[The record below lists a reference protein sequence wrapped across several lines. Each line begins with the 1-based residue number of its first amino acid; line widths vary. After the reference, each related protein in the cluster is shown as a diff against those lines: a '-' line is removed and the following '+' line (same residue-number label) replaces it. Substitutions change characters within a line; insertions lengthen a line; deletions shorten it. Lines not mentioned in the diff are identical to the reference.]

1 MRSDSHTPGSLPYE
15 GGLTDIDGI
24 RVGHAVDPRRPTGVT
39 VVLPDREVMAGVDI
53 RGSAPGTRE
62 TALLDPVRSVK
73 RIHALVLSGGSAFG
87 LDAAS
92 GVVRY
97 LEKRGVGYETPVARV
112 PIVPS
117 AILFDLALGD
127 ASVRPGPELGR
138 QACRNAA
145 AGPVPEGNAGVGAG
159 ATVGK
164 ILGHGRAM
172 KGGLGS
178 AAVRVGPLA
187 VAAVVAVNAVGDVID
202 PDTGRILAG
211 ARGAGG
217 RGFADTMA
225 VLKERG
231 RPKRR
236 SAEGENTTLG
246 VVATNAEFDK
256 ASLTKIAQMAHD
268 GLARTIRPVHMPS
281 DGDTVFAL
289 STESV
294 QGPELGLVGAL
305 AAQVTARAVV
315 RAVLQAEPL
324 PGYPCASDFL

>member
-1 MRSDSHTPGSLPYE
+1 MNSETHPSGSIPYE
-15 GGLTDIDGI
+15 GGLTDLVGI

-39 VVLPDREVMAGVDI
+39 VVLPEREVLTGVDI

-97 LEKRGVGYETPVARV
+97 LEERGVGYQTPVARV

-127 ASVRPGPELGR
+127 ASIRPGPELGR
-138 QACRNAA
+138 GACRNAGT
-145 AGPVPEGNAGVGAG
+145 GPVAEGNAGVGAG

-164 ILGHGRAM
+164 ILGHERAM

-178 AAVRVGPLA
+178 AAVRFGPLV
-187 VAAVVAVNAVGDVID
+187 VAALVAVNAVGDVID
-202 PDTGRILAG
+202 PATGRILAG
-211 ARGAGG
+211 VRGADG
-217 RGFADTMA
+217 RGFADTMKI
-225 VLKERG
+225 LRERG
-231 RPKRR
+231 MPPRR
-236 SAEGENTTLG
+236 SGEGENTTLG
-246 VVATNAEFDK
+246 VIATNAAFDK
-256 ASLTKIAQMAHD
+256 AALTKIAQMSHD
-268 GLARTIRPVHMPS
+268 GLARAIRPVHMPA
-281 DGDTVFAL
+281 DGDTLFAL

-294 QGPELGLVGAL
+294 PGQDLGLVGAL

-315 RAVLQAEPL
+315 RAVLKAQPL

>member
-1 MRSDSHTPGSLPYE
+1 MCSDTHPSGSAAYE
-15 GGLTDIDGI
+15 GGLTDIEGI

-39 VVLPDREVMAGVDI
+39 VVLPEREVMAGVDI

-92 GVVRY
+92 GVVRF
-97 LEKRGVGYETPVARV
+97 LEERGVGYETPVARV

-127 ASVRPGPELGR
+127 ASIRPGPELGR
-138 QACRNAA
+138 QACRNAGT
-145 AGPVPEGNAGVGAG
+145 GPVPEGNAGAGAG

-164 ILGHGRAM
+164 ILGHEHAM

-178 AAVRVGPLA
+178 AAVRTGPLV
-187 VAAVVAVNAVGDVID
+187 VAALVAVNAVGDVLD
-202 PDTGRILAG
+202 PESGTVLAG
-211 ARGAGG
+211 ARGVGG
-217 RGFADTMA
+217 KGFADTMT

-231 RPKRR
+231 LPEWR
-236 SAEGENTTLG
+236 SREGENTTLG

-268 GLARTIRPVHMPS
+268 GLARAIRPVHMPS
-281 DGDTVFAL
+281 DGDTLFAL
-289 STESV
+289 STESITG
-294 QGPELGLVGAL
+294 QELGLVGAM

-315 RAVLQAEPL
+315 RAVLQAEAL

>member
-1 MRSDSHTPGSLPYE
+1 MNNETYPSGSLGYE
-15 GGLTDIDGI
+15 GGLTDVEGI

-39 VVLPDREVMAGVDI
+39 VVLPEREAMAGVDI

-97 LEKRGVGYETPVARV
+97 LEERGVGYETPVARV

-138 QACRNAA
+138 RACRNAA
-145 AGPVPEGNAGVGAG
+145 AGPVSEGNAGVGAG

-164 ILGHGRAM
+164 ILGHEHAM

-178 AAVRVGPLA
+178 ASVRVGPLV
-187 VAAVVAVNAVGDVID
+187 VAALVAVNAVGDVLD
-202 PDTGRILAG
+202 PETGRILAG
-211 ARGAGG
+211 VRGPGG
-217 RGFADTMA
+217 RGFGDTMA
-225 VLKERG
+225 VLKEREL
-231 RPKRR
+231 PAWR
-236 SAEGENTTLG
+236 SGEGENTTLG
-246 VVATNAEFDK
+246 VVATNAGFDK
-256 ASLTKIAQMAHD
+256 AALTKIAQMAHD
-268 GLARTIRPVHMPS
+268 GLARSILPVHMPS

-294 QGPELGLVGAL
+294 RGRELGLVGAL

-315 RAVLQAEPL
+315 RAVLQAHPL

>member
-1 MRSDSHTPGSLPYE
+1 MSSDSLSSGSPAYE
-15 GGLTDIDGI
+15 GGLTDIQGI

-97 LEKRGVGYETPVARV
+97 LEERGVGYQTPVARV

-138 QACRNAA
+138 RACRNAA
-145 AGPVPEGNAGVGAG
+145 AGPVPEGNAGAGAG

-164 ILGHGRAM
+164 ILGHERAM

-178 AAVRVGPLA
+178 ASVQVGPLV
-187 VAAVVAVNAVGDVID
+187 VAALVAVNAVGDVID
-202 PDTGRILAG
+202 PESGRILAG
-211 ARGAGG
+211 VRGSGG
-217 RGFADTMA
+217 RGFADTME

-231 RPKRR
+231 LPKRR

-256 ASLTKIAQMAHD
+256 MAHD
-268 GLARTIRPVHMPS
+268 GLARTILPVHMPS

-294 QGPELGLVGAL
+294 RGQELGLVGAL

-315 RAVLQAEPL
+315 RAVLQAGPL

>member
-1 MRSDSHTPGSLPYE
+1 MSSDKHPSGAPGYE
-15 GGLTDIDGI
+15 GGLTDVDGI

-39 VVLPDREVMAGVDI
+39 VVLPEREVMAGVDI

-97 LEKRGVGYETPVARV
+97 LEERGVGYETPVARV

-127 ASVRPGPELGR
+127 ASIRPGPGLGR
-138 QACRNAA
+138 RACRNAA

-164 ILGHGRAM
+164 ILGHERAM

-178 AAVRVGPLA
+178 AAVRIGPLV
-187 VAAVVAVNAVGDVID
+187 VAALVAVNAVGDVID
-202 PDTGRILAG
+202 PETGRILAG
-211 ARGAGG
+211 VRSAGG
-217 RGFADTMA
+217 RGFADTMK
-225 VLKERG
+225 VLRERG
-231 RPKRR
+231 MPPRR
-236 SAEGENTTLG
+236 SGEGENTTLG
-246 VVATNAEFDK
+246 VIATNAAFDK
-256 ASLTKIAQMAHD
+256 AALTKIAQMSHD
-268 GLARTIRPVHMPS
+268 GLARAIRPVHMPA
-281 DGDTVFAL
+281 DGDTLFAL
-289 STESV
+289 STESI
-294 QGPELGLVGAL
+294 QGQDLGLVGAL
-305 AAQVTARAVV
+305 ASQVTARAVV
-315 RAVLQAEPL
+315 RAVLRAQRL